1 MAIVSLTVGV
11 HSGGEA
17 LAEEIARALGARCV
31 SREVLLEAARTF
43 NVPESKI
50 SQVFE
55 STPTFWERMTE
66 SRRTFLAYIQATL
79 AEWSREDKLIYH
91 GNAGQQLLRGVPHVL
106 RVRVDVPMAQRVRSA
121 VAETALSNEQA
132 QRMIEQY
139 DDDRSKRLRYFFNTD
154 WKDISLYDVVVN
166 IERLTMQDATEL
178 ILDLA
183 NRPQFR
189 LTPEKEG
196 PFRDYLL
203 KSKIYALLAGALV
216 GRLSLINLGV
226 SEGAVTLGGTLT
238 SHESTLDHLVEQ
250 IQSLPGVA
258 RVDNQIVVGVVYH
271 EWNV

>member
-1 MAIVSLTVGV
+1 
-11 HSGGEA
+11 
-17 LAEEIARALGARCV
+17 
-31 SREVLLEAARTF
+31 
-43 NVPESKI
+43 
-50 SQVFE
+50 
-55 STPTFWERMTE
+55 
-66 SRRTFLAYIQATL
+66 
-79 AEWSREDKLIYH
+79 
-91 GNAGQQLLRGVPHVL
+91 
-106 RVRVDVPMAQRVRSA
+106 
-121 VAETALSNEQA
+121 
-132 QRMIEQY
+132 
-139 DDDRSKRLRYFFNTD
+139 
-154 WKDISLYDVVVN
+154 
-166 IERLTMQDATEL
+166 MQDATEL
-178 ILDLA
+178 LLDLA